1 MARESQQYAPTF
13 FTGFLKNSHKKDMMI
28 KFHKDDAIHSSTYNR
43 KKKKKGD
50 GECTCLEGTSCTR
63 ELLELQVT
71 TTKLTYI

>member
-1 MARESQQYAPTF
+1 MMPFIHQHTIE
-13 FTGFLKNSHKKDMMI
+13 KK
-28 KFHKDDAIHSSTYNR
+28 

>member
-43 KKKKKGD
+43 KKKKK
-50 GECTCLEGTSCTR
+50 R
-63 ELLELQVT
+63 EMENVPVLKVRVVLANCWNC
-71 TTKLTYI
+71 K